1 MSFQNQINDLNFKMV
16 QNSNMYLRDIG
27 TKVSAGNKG
36 GPVEVYNNTTKKR
49 EVIPTPGPITM
60 NANNAQTGGIISNMV
75 AALSF
80 LNTKTDVFPFEIPRN
95 EAVSDYYQLSRG
107 GGATSDDNQP
117 NMKGIAELVSKHA
130 EKNSR
135 SNIMDS
141 GKKIPFLEPSKNQSD
156 ISWLKGRGSVSI
168 SDLQNAD
175 KISQE
180 SIQKIIN
187 NSGNDNQGNRKN

>member
-1 MSFQNQINDLNFKMV
+1 
-16 QNSNMYLRDIG
+16 
-27 TKVSAGNKG
+27 
-36 GPVEVYNNTTKKR
+36 
-49 EVIPTPGPITM
+49 
-60 NANNAQTGGIISNMV
+60 
-75 AALSF
+75 
-80 LNTKTDVFPFEIPRN
+80 
-95 EAVSDYYQLSRG
+95 
-107 GGATSDDNQP
+107 
-117 NMKGIAELVSKHA
+117 
-130 EKNSR
+130 
-135 SNIMDS
+135 MDS